1 MAKNILLINGPNLN
15 LLGVRE
21 PHIYGHSSLSDVETT
36 AKALAGTL
44 GVNITTF
51 QSNHEGAI
59 IDRIH
64 EARLE
69 KVDAIIINPGA
80 LTHTSVGLRDALV
93 GVSIAFIEI
102 HITNVFARDAFRHH
116 SYLSDKAAVV
126 MCGMGVFG
134 YEAALMHAAKNMAVT
149 PK

>member
-15 LLGVRE
+15 LLSIRE
-21 PHIYGHSSLSDVETT
+21 PSIYGTATLNDVETR
-36 AKALAGTL
+36 AKELGTEL
-44 GVNITTF
+44 GVSVSVF

-64 EARLE
+64 QAREE

-93 GVSIAFIEI
+93 GVSIRFVEI

-116 SYLSDKAAVV
+116 SYLSDKADVV
-126 MCGMGVFG
+126 MCGMGDFG
-134 YEAALMHAAKNMAVT
+134 YEAALMHAAKNMG
-149 PK
+149 PKVS